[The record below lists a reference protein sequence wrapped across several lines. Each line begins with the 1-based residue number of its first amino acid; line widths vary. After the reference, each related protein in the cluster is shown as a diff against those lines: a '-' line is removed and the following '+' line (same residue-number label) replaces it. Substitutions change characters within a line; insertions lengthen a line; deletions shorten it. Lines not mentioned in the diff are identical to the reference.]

1 MTQSRT
7 VVQIVAPATHRA
19 RLMSLF
25 QLGLGG
31 GGPIGAFIAG
41 SLAAVLGVKL
51 ALVLPALAMAV
62 VIAVV
67 LIFSRIWTMRTVE

>member
-1 MTQSRT
+1 ML
-7 VVQIVAPATHRA
+7 QIVAPPTHRA

-41 SLAAVLGVKL
+41 SLAALWGLKI
-51 ALVLPALAMAV
+51 AMVLPAMAMAV
-62 VIAVV
+62 LIGFV
-67 LIFSRIWTMRTVE
+67 LVYSRIWTMRTEETAD

>member
-1 MTQSRT
+1 ML
-7 VVQIVAPATHRA
+7 QIVAPPTHRA

-41 SLAAVLGVKL
+41 SLAALWGLKI
-51 ALVLPALAMAV
+51 AMVLPAMAV
-62 VIAVV
+62 LIGFV
-67 LIFSRIWTMRTVE
+67 LVYSRIWTMRTEETAD